1 MPTARLQNEQDV
13 EALRR
18 DLAEIPDAILVDFQ
32 KLDVAV
38 ATALRRKLRDGEAS
52 FRVVKNSIALRAIEG
67 SPLGGLSDSFV
78 GQTAIAYTD
87 GDIVGVAK
95 TLREFA
101 KEFETPNFKA
111 GIVDGI
117 PITEEEFEQLAKLP
131 PRDELI
137 AKALYLMNYPISGLV
152 TALSGILRGFVTVLD
167 QVRDQKEEAG
177 EGVAAEV
184 VAPEPAEA
192 EAAAEPAGDGE
203 AEEAAEV
210 AGDGDAEEA
219 AEPAGDGD
227 AEEAAEPAGDAGAE
241 DQAAA
246 VSDEPEQAAP
256 IDEDEPE
263 DETPA
268 GDEEEK
274 KEE

>member
-1 MPTARLQNEQDV
+1 MPTARLQKEQDV
-13 EALRR
+13 DALRR
-18 DLAEIPDAILVDFQ
+18 DLAEIPNAILVDFQ
-32 KLDVAV
+32 KLDVAG

-67 SPLGGLSDSFV
+67 SPLGGVSDAFV

-101 KEFETPNFKA
+101 KEFETPSFKA
-111 GIVDGI
+111 GIVDGA
-117 PITEEEFEQLAKLP
+117 PISAEEFEQLAQLP

-137 AKALYLMNYPISGLV
+137 AKALYLMNYPITGLV

-167 QVRDQKEEAG
+167 QVRDQKEQAG
-177 EGVAAEV
+177 EDAPAEVAAPGPEASEAASEPADV
-184 VAPEPAEA
+184 EAAGEEPEPAVP
-192 EAAAEPAGDGE
+192 AAED
-203 AEEAAEV
+203 V
-210 AGDGDAEEA
+210 S
-219 AEPAGDGD
+219 
-227 AEEAAEPAGDAGAE
+227 E
-241 DQAAA
+241 D
-246 VSDEPEQAAP
+246 VS
-256 IDEDEPE
+256 E

-274 KEE
+274 KED